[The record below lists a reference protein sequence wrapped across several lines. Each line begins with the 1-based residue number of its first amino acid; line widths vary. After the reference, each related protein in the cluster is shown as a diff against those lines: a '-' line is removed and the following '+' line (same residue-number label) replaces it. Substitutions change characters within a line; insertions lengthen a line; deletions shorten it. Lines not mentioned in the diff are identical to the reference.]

1 MENNNFLHFFYIY
14 ALYCYFF
21 RNFKGWIASF
31 AHTHFSQLR
40 VFSYLVFVT
49 LRELAILLLLPK
61 MSYCYFQQTVVF

>member
-1 MENNNFLHFFYIY
+1 MENNNFLHFFYIC